1 MARSSE
7 RISFR
12 SSCVAGRRSSKASA
26 IRSRSDSAPAPAP
39 RTISSTASCARS
51 RPICADPTVAW
62 IVRSTAS
69 RTASGTCWLGR
80 LAIAPGVSHIVR
92 RMLDSGP
99 IHLKPATEL
108 AERVLLPGD
117 PHRALAVAQAL
128 TEQPKM
134 FNHHR
139 GLWGYT
145 GEGRDGEPLTVQ
157 ATGMGGPSA
166 AIVIEELIA
175 LGAKTLIRIGTCGAL
190 TDAHSIGEL
199 VVPEVALA
207 LDGTSRGLGADGRVL
222 PDPELAAAC
231 AVDAPNVVA
240 ASVDVFYGDPETGD
254 ADVVEME
261 CATLFQVAKL
271 RGVRAA
277 AVLGVS
283 DTLGAERRRICA
295 EHLEALG
302 LQLGEAAWAALTR

>member
-1 MARSSE
+1 
-7 RISFR
+7 
-12 SSCVAGRRSSKASA
+12 VPGAS
-26 IRSRSDSAPAPAP
+26 
-39 RTISSTASCARS
+39 T
-51 RPICADPTVAW
+51 
-62 IVRSTAS
+62 
-69 RTASGTCWLGR
+69 
-80 LAIAPGVSHIVR
+80 
-92 RMLDSGP
+92 P
-99 IHLKPATEL
+99 IHLKPATDL

-128 TEQPKM
+128 MQQPKM

-145 GEGRDGEPLTVQ
+145 GTGADGELLTVQ

-175 LGAKTLIRIGTCGAL
+175 LGAKTLIRIGTCAAL
-190 TDAHSIGEL
+190 DSRYAIGDL
-199 VVPEVALA
+199 VVPEAALA
-207 LDGTSRGLGADGRVL
+207 LDGTSRALGAHERVPADAGL
-222 PDPELAAAC
+222 VAALTAETPR
-231 AVDAPNVVA
+231 VTA
-240 ASVDVFYGDPETGD
+240 ASVDVFYGEPETGD

-261 CATLFQVAKL
+261 CATLFQVAQL

-283 DTLGAERRRICA
+283 DELAGGRKRICA

-302 LQLGEAAWAALTR
+302 VQLGEAGWAALTR

>member
-1 MARSSE
+1 MSHRFVRVPGA
-7 RISFR
+7 
-12 SSCVAGRRSSKASA
+12 
-26 IRSRSDSAPAPAP
+26 
-39 RTISSTASCARS
+39 STA
-51 RPICADPTVAW
+51 
-62 IVRSTAS
+62 
-69 RTASGTCWLGR
+69 
-80 LAIAPGVSHIVR
+80 
-92 RMLDSGP
+92 
-99 IHLKPATEL
+99 IHLKPAADL

-128 TEQPKM
+128 MDQPKM

-145 GEGRDGEPLTVQ
+145 GTGRDGELLTVQ

-190 TDAHSIGEL
+190 TAAHSIGD
-199 VVPEVALA
+199 VVAPEAALA
-207 LDGTSRGLGADGRVL
+207 LDGASRALGADGRVL
-222 PDPELAAAC
+222 PDPQLAA
-231 AVDAPNVVA
+231 VIGAPTVTA
-240 ASVDVFYGDPETGD
+240 ASVDLFYTDVQPEG
-254 ADVVEME
+254 AEVVEME
-261 CATLFQVAKL
+261 CATLFQLAKL

-283 DTLGAERRRICA
+283 DLLAGERQRICA

-302 LQLGEAAWAALTR
+302 VQVGETAWAALTR